1 MATRSHAEQVGEE
14 RLLAAT
20 GRTREGW
27 YALLDE
33 AGAREWD
40 HTHIARW
47 LGGEHD
53 VDAWWAQGVTV
64 GYEQSRGLRAPGQRP
79 DGTYETTVTKTLR
92 ATLAQA
98 WPYLAD
104 DDLRSEWLDVDWPV
118 MGLTAPRTA
127 RFRGDD
133 DSRVLLALSEL
144 PPARD
149 GRPRTRVAA
158 AHTRLRDA
166 DEVAET
172 RKFWKDS
179 LQALA
184 GLVEQE

>member
-1 MATRSHAEQVGEE
+1 MTTRSHAEQISEE
-14 RLLAAT
+14 RLRAAT
-20 GRTREGW
+20 GRTREEW

-53 VDAWWAQGVTV
+53 VDGWWAQGVTV

-79 DGTYETTVTKTLR
+79 DGTFETSVTKTVH
-92 ATLAQA
+92 ATLTQA

-104 DDLRSEWLDVDWPV
+104 DDLRTEWLDVDWPV
-118 MGLTAPRTA
+118 MGLTEPRTA

-133 DSRVLLALSEL
+133 GSRVLIALSEL

-149 GRPRTRVAA
+149 GRPKIRVAA

-166 DEVAET
+166 GEVAET
-172 RKFWKDS
+172 KKFWKDS

-184 GLVEQE
+184 ELLEKG